1 MIKIRE
7 RRTGSKTRW
16 QIDFSAPLG
25 GQGPERRWRFNAP
38 SFITSRSAAERWAR
52 DALARVLRGE
62 PPAPTRPAREQRAAE
77 AVVREQAE
85 RTAEREAATFAAWC
99 EEYLGDC
106 EARRVRA
113 TTVELRRAQLG
124 HAIALFGA
132 RRVRDIGELD
142 IARLRR
148 ALARYKPRTAN
159 GILAAVSA
167 CLKLAA
173 RFGYRGP
180 VPEIERVRMAET
192 MEESPEGRAC
202 SPEEFAVM
210 LGAARHLG
218 PAELA
223 TVLLAGDAGLRAGEI
238 GALRWEDVDF
248 RRGSIRVARTVVRL
262 KGARTEH
269 PTKGGRIRRVPASP
283 RLLAALR
290 ELAEVPAADGYVLH
304 DRQGALATGRTVEGT
319 LRRVERRAK
328 IRTFG
333 PHALR
338 HRFACDAVAAGVDL
352 ATLQLLLGHS
362 SISTTAIYVRSGE
375 REGRAAIDL
384 LARHRETSSLDWNR
398 SGTGLN
404 ECEVIDLSER
414 NR

>member
-1 MIKIRE
+1 MAIHSPTI
-7 RRTGSKTRW
+7 
-16 QIDFSAPLG
+16 
-25 GQGPERRWRFNAP
+25 
-38 SFITSRSAAERWAR
+38 
-52 DALARVLRGE
+52 E
-62 PPAPTRPAREQRAAE
+62 PNIMPPRATPPT
-77 AVVREQAE
+77 
-85 RTAEREAATFAAWC
+85 
-99 EEYLGDC
+99 
-106 EARRVRA
+106 RRVRA

-238 GALRWEDVDF
+238 GALRWDDVDF

-333 PHALR
+333 PHASAPPLR
-338 HRFACDAVAAGVDL
+338 LRRGGGRRGPGYAPAPARAQLDLDHGDLCPVGGAGGQGGDRPPGP
-352 ATLQLLLGHS
+352 AQG
-362 SISTTAIYVRSGE
+362 
-375 REGRAAIDL
+375 DL
-384 LARHRETSSLDWNR
+384 LPRLEQIWYRPERMR
-398 SGTGLN
+398 SDRSKRAKPLGLSRPVEN
-404 ECEVIDLSER
+404 PES
-414 NR
+414 